1 MATTKMNSDI
11 LSLINSIYDKKEAA
25 SEISSLLSN
34 LKVNHGWDNSVVRK
48 LATVEYDNKDNR
60 KIINSCEV
68 PEELQRRLIECVDNY
83 YDEMLHMF
91 EEISV
96 TSECINLEVF
106 GDEV

>member
-25 SEISSLLSN
+25 SEVSGLLEN
-34 LKVNHGWDNSVVRK
+34 LKVNHGWDNTVVRK
-48 LATVEYDNKDNR
+48 LATVEYDGKDNR
-60 KIINSCEV
+60 KIINACEV
-68 PEELQRRLIECVDNY
+68 PEELRKRLIQCADDY
-83 YDEMLHMF
+83 YAEMLRMF